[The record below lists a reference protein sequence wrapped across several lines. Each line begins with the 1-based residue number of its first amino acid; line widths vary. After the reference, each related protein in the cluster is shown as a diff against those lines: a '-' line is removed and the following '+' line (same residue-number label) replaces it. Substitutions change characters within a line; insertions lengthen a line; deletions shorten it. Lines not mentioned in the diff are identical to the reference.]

1 MFEMVYFTGSVIF
14 LAATWTYVRIRQAE
28 GGKQLPIQPH

>member
-14 LAATWTYVRIRQAE
+14 LAASWTYIRVKA
-28 GGKQLPIQPH
+28 GGRK